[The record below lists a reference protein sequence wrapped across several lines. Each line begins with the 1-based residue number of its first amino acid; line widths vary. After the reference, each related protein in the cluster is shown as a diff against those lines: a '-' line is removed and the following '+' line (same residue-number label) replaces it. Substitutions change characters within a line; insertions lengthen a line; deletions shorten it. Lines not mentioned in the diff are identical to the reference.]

1 MSGIEYVMH
10 VGICVADLE
19 RARTFYRDG
28 LGFEEDGTLE
38 IAGEPTAS
46 LLGLPSEVE
55 LRAVYLE
62 RDGCRIELLDYPS
75 PGTIG
80 EAAPRP
86 MNQLGLTHFAIRV
99 TNLDDTIARLGELGG
114 KLVEGT
120 MVANEEYGS
129 RVVYMIDP
137 DGTRLELA
145 EMANDP
151 TR

>member
-1 MSGIEYVMH
+1 MH
-10 VGICVADLE
+10 AGVCAADLE

-28 LGFEEDGTLE
+28 LGFVEDSTLE
-38 IAGEPTAS
+38 IGGEPTAS
-46 LLGLPSEVE
+46 LLGLPSDLE
-55 LRAVYLE
+55 LRAVYLA
-62 RDGCRIELLDYPS
+62 RDGCRIELLDYPR

-80 EAAPRP
+80 EPTPRP

-99 TNLDDTIARLGELGG
+99 TNLDETIAKLGELGG